1 VEPTTDQTPTTDRP
15 APPAG
20 IDPARVLAGLRAG
33 VGIISWASPSL
44 TGRIFGVGDIGDD
57 PRAAVVTRL
66 FGIRE
71 LTLAAAAAH
80 PDPTIQ
86 RAALKAGV
94 AVDAVDVVATLI
106 AIRKGAPKV
115 IALTFAAGAAT
126 FVALGAAGLRARTT

>member
-1 VEPTTDQTPTTDRP
+1 MEPTTDPTTP
-15 APPAG
+15 ADPAATPA

-44 TGRIFGVGDIGDD
+44 TGRVFGVGDIGDD
-57 PRAAVVTRL
+57 PRAAVITRL

-71 LTLAAAAAH
+71 LALAAAAQH

-86 RAALKAGV
+86 RAALQAGV
-94 AVDAVDVVATLI
+94 AIDAVDIAATLI

-115 IALTFAAGAAT
+115 IALTFAADASL
-126 FVALGAAGLRARTT
+126 FVALGAAGLRTRAT